1 MHALSREKSTIFI
14 GRIEFTRS
22 GEVEYVDGN
31 RFCSGNYRKSIFL
44 FARIRIL
51 FIGRVHLTATS
62 ATNDEEE
69 RIIIH
74 PVKAR
79 VQLLSHHI
87 STFRASTGKH
97 SRTARVGGRL
107 IKVTK
112 IQFS

>member
-1 MHALSREKSTIFI
+1 MHTLSREKSTIFI

-22 GEVEYVDGN
+22 GAVEYVGGN
-31 RFCSGNYRKSIFL
+31 RFCSRNYRKSIFL

-51 FIGRVHLTATS
+51 FIGRVHLTAS

-97 SRTARVGGRL
+97 SENTGGRS

-112 IQFS
+112 TRLS